1 MSRLGLAIAALGLTS
16 LMGCAHVDERRADY
30 HERKAERAADHGH
43 FVKAAHE
50 ERKANQAEHDA
61 EHDPLP

>member
-1 MSRLGLAIAALGLTS
+1 MSRLGILMAALGLAS
-16 LMGCAHVDERRADY
+16 LVGCAHVDQQRADY

-43 FVKAAHE
+43 FIKAAHE
-50 ERKANQAEHDA
+50 EHKANEAEHDA